1 MKRFFPDS
9 CLYYERFYLLFLCF
23 SVGKIL
29 IDFYFLVGNIL
40 PVFLVGNIMPYSYFI
55 FRKICLMATSRASLG
70 LIPFCTSIS
79 AFQIKMW
86 TLNKNTMITILIF
99 VIVVSDQ
106 WGRCS
111 RSQRRSWA
119 QSVRE
124 GRRSRCW
131 TGWDAWGVELVG
143 TCRHVN
149 MFICENLCFFC
160 NGNISLVN
168 WQRVCKLNAKLWI
181 QKWQN
186 DLSVFNYK
194 SIDEQIFRIFQSN
207 QIWKN
212 NCLSKSQISNT

>member
-1 MKRFFPDS
+1 MFSSFFHISIFLILSIVISRDS
-9 CLYYERFYLLFLCF
+9 NETPGILDFQVIVLDEKSCSWKDFSLILVFIMNDFTCYFCVFQLERF
-23 SVGKIL
+23 
-29 IDFYFLVGNIL
+29 
-40 PVFLVGNIMPYSYFI
+40 
-55 FRKICLMATSRASLG
+55 CLMATSRASLG

-131 TGWDAWGVELVG
+131 TGWDAWGV
-143 TCRHVN
+143 
-149 MFICENLCFFC
+149 
-160 NGNISLVN
+160 
-168 WQRVCKLNAKLWI
+168 
-181 QKWQN
+181 
-186 DLSVFNYK
+186 
-194 SIDEQIFRIFQSN
+194 
-207 QIWKN
+207 
-212 NCLSKSQISNT
+212 